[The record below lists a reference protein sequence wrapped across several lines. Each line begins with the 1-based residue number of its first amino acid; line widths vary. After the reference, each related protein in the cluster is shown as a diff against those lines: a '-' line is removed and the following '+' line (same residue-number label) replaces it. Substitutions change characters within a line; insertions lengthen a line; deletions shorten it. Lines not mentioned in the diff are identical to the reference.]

1 MKFRT
6 EIEIAPLAD
15 RIGYQH
21 RLLAIGSC
29 FAEHIAAKLTEAK
42 FRIATNPTGILFNPL
57 SIAEA
62 LHSYAKCEPVR
73 QEELQYDGE
82 LWFHYGFHG
91 SFADTDAARALE
103 RMNTGRKVGAAALET
118 ADFLLLTFG
127 TAWVYERN
135 GRPVANCHRQPASEF
150 IRRRLTVEEIVAAF
164 DLLFDGSL
172 ANKRILLTVSPV
184 RHIGDGLAENALSK
198 AILRV
203 AAAEMEA
210 RHANVHYFPAYE
222 IVTDDLRD
230 YRFYADDLAHPAPQ
244 AVEYIWEK
252 FTAAALD
259 DEARHLLPEVE
270 ALVTAAH
277 HRSRNPHSEAHREFC
292 RKCLARIAAL
302 HANIDFTEEKRD
314 FEHYAD

>member
-118 ADFLLLTFG
+118 ADF
-127 TAWVYERN
+127 
-135 GRPVANCHRQPASEF
+135 CC
-150 IRRRLTVEEIVAAF
+150 
-164 DLLFDGSL
+164 SL
-172 ANKRILLTVSPV
+172 S
-184 RHIGDGLAENALSK
+184 
-198 AILRV
+198 
-203 AAAEMEA
+203 A
-210 RHANVHYFPAYE
+210 RHGSTNE
-222 IVTDDLRD
+222 TDVQS
-230 YRFYADDLAHPAPQ
+230 P
-244 AVEYIWEK
+244 
-252 FTAAALD
+252 TATGN
-259 DEARHLLPEVE
+259 PP
-270 ALVTAAH
+270 
-277 HRSRNPHSEAHREFC
+277 RSSSVAGSRSKKSSQRSTC
-292 RKCLARIAAL
+292 CSTDRWR
-302 HANIDFTEEKRD
+302 TSGS
-314 FEHYAD
+314 Y